1 MKLQRRDALLGMGA
15 MMSLPLSSWAQSY
28 PSQTIKLIMPFV
40 PGTSSENALRVVLDR
55 LSESL

>member
-1 MKLQRRDALLGMGA
+1 MKLQRRDALLSMGA

-40 PGTSSENALRVVLDR
+40 PGTS
-55 LSESL
+55 